1 MNKMVTNVLLL
12 AKLNYKIT
20 KGRNSSDKFGR
31 YSWKHGLRTPRA
43 SFFSKILNSCTW
55 ADILGWNFLRHLG
68 NFRPDY
74 QHPFWYCDVSPCP
87 CFPLFNHYFYR
98 RTPKYLF
105 GSGILIWAANYLR
118 FNLRVSV
125 VHSWRIRV
133 SICKKEFLNVITTET
148 NRDLYLLK
156 KDSK

>member
-31 YSWKHGLRTPRA
+31 YSWKHGIQIPRD
-43 SFFSKILNSCTW
+43 SFFQKPWTLGLEQTFW
-55 ADILGWNFLRHLG
+55 AET
-68 NFRPDY
+68 
-74 QHPFWYCDVSPCP
+74 FWGIRGIFGRTISTHFGAVSPCP

-133 SICKKEFLNVITTET
+133 SICKKELLKLITTES
-148 NRDLYLLK
+148 NHDLYLSK
-156 KDSK
+156 KQSK